1 MTIFLAQTINN
12 KIVHDFVF
20 ELERSIE
27 YQNWRDN
34 HDFQIQFCEIDKLIQ
49 TIAKLKNDNVNLV
62 PVGTVEFFMKFCE
75 IYFNKDVLTLI
86 KPLNIPLNLMQFA
99 KREIYNIRI
108 TDERNEILWSEL
120 MGISNDENKLFIKSN
135 DIIKSEYNGIYSVKD
150 IMHNFPNGIYQ
161 ISEIIEIESE
171 YRCFIYNGQLLGIQY
186 YNGNFKIFPNIE
198 TVDNI
203 AKYFSN
209 NSAYTFDVGVNSKG
223 ETFLI
228 ECHDFFSC
236 GLYGFNDYN
245 KLPYMFS
252 RTFNYLKQKINNS

>member
-1 MTIFLAQTINN
+1 MTIFIAQTVNN

-27 YQNWRDN
+27 YQKWRNN
-34 HDFQIQFCEIDKLIQ
+34 HDFIIQFCEMENLIQ
-49 TIAKLKNDNVNLV
+49 TIAKFKNDNANLV

-75 IYFNKDVLTLI
+75 IYFNKSVLALI

-99 KREIYNIRI
+99 KREINNIRI

-120 MGISNDENKLFIKSN
+120 MGLSNDENKLFIKSN
-135 DIIKSEYNGIYSVKD
+135 DVIKSEYNGIHSVKD

-186 YNGNFKIFPNIE
+186 YNGDFKIFPNIE
-198 TVDNI
+198 TIDNI

-209 NSAYTFDVGVNSKG
+209 NSAYTFDIGVNTHG

-236 GLYGFNDYN
+236 GLYGFSDYN

-252 RTFNYLKQKINNS
+252 RTFNHLKQKINNS